1 MFPPGHGRSL
11 LGLPTSKH
19 NPAAD
24 LVLKAEEEEERKK
37 ENKRKTEGGK
47 EKERWCAS
55 VCLSQCVRVSV
66 RVCV

>member
-1 MFPPGHGRSL
+1 MRDLEFWINVFPPGHGRSL

-37 ENKRKTEGGK
+37 ETKKIK
-47 EKERWCAS
+47 
-55 VCLSQCVRVSV
+55 
-66 RVCV
+66 